1 MKKFLT
7 IAVLLSVLIFAS
19 RQGYLMAKRGG
30 NLNLY
35 AYNSSDVENVTLE
48 IFVDGELV
56 NSQDHSNRMMLD
68 NKGLALF
75 RSTDTYDVKVVAP
88 KYDISETVKIQ
99 LLTIKY
105 MNIEFANDETDP
117 NKYVLHMSVESSPNC
132 H

>member
-1 MKKFLT
+1 MKEILRF
-7 IAVLLSVLIFAS
+7 AVLLVVLLAA
-19 RQGYLMAKRGG
+19 RQTYWMVSRGG

-35 AYNSSDVENVTLE
+35 AHNSSDVEIVTLE
-48 IFVDGELV
+48 VFVDGELV
-56 NSQDHSNRMMLD
+56 NVQDHSNRMTLD

-75 RSTDTYDVKVVAP
+75 RSTDTYEVKGVAP